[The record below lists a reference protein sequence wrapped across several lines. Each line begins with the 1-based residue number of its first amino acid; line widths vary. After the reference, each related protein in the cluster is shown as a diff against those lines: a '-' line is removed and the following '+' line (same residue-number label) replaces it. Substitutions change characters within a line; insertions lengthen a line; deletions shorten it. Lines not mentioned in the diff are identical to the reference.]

1 LRNPLCKLFFGII
14 SFPFYLISLL
24 IPRSLN
30 IWVFGA
36 WFGNQFND
44 NTAYLFK
51 YVLCN
56 QSNVKAVWLTKN
68 SQIIKDLRKK
78 GYPIYHKNSI
88 KGFWY
93 GSRAGAT
100 FINCGYDDV
109 NKYCIKQSLIVQFW
123 HGIPLKKIKY
133 DDMINENIQRP
144 SIITLI
150 RNSVLRLLPFLNE
163 RYDLIISSGP
173 KVTDR
178 FESAFKINRSNIVET
193 GYPRMDIISSEK
205 SAYSKTQLHSYH
217 DDTIEKIILYAP
229 THRGE
234 GTMEDDMLSYLDFDK
249 FNEFLQNHKTIML
262 IKMHY
267 YESTNINFH
276 SISEYSHIHLL
287 DSHEINDINRVLNH
301 IDVLITD
308 YSSVFY
314 DFLVLDRPILFA
326 PFDLEE
332 YQKIDRELYEDYTN
346 ATPGPICQNWN
357 EIQSQLEK
365 YFSGGDTYQTE
376 RKEIFKQ
383 YFNYCDDRNSERIVD
398 TVINHLTPSS

>member
-1 LRNPLCKLFFGII
+1 MRNPLCKLFFGII

-68 SQIIKDLRKK
+68 RQIIKVLRKK

-93 GSRAGAT
+93 GSRAGVT

-109 NKYCIKQSLIVQFW
+109 NKYCIRGSLIIQLW
-123 HGIPLKKIKY
+123 HGIPLKKIKN
-133 DDMINENIQRP
+133 DDIINENYQRP
-144 SIITLI
+144 PIITLI
-150 RNSVLRLLPFLNE
+150 RNIILKLLPFLNE
-163 RYDLIISSGP
+163 RYDLIISAGS

-178 FESAFKINRSNIVET
+178 FESAFNINRSNIVET
-193 GYPRMDIISSEK
+193 GYPRMDIILSEK
-205 SAYSKTQLHSYH
+205 SAYYKNQLYNYH
-217 DDTIEKIILYAP
+217 DDTIEKIFLYAP

-234 GTMEDDMLSYLDFDK
+234 GTGKHDMSLHLNFEK
-249 FNEFLQNHKTIML
+249 FNRFLQKYKSVML

-267 YESTNINFH
+267 YELDKISFNFANEH
-276 SISEYSHIHLL
+276 SHIHLL
-287 DSHEINDINRVLNH
+287 KNQETNDINRILHH

-314 DFLVLDRPILFA
+314 DFLVLNRPILFA
-326 PFDLEE
+326 PFDLDE
-332 YQKIDRELYEDYTN
+332 YQQIDRELYEDYTS

-357 EIQSQLEK
+357 EIQIQLEK

-376 RKEIFKQ
+376 RKEIFNK
-383 YFNYCDDRNSERIVD
+383 YFKYSDSHNSERIVD
-398 TVINHLTPSS
+398 TVINYLTPSS